1 MPHNANSMKT
11 CILVDNHFRGGVAT
25 VLLTLLRG
33 QSEEDIKFVLV
44 TNTNN
49 PMLEN
54 LDVGRAE
61 LTEVIPFQF
70 ISTSNW
76 FAGTSPRF
84 SKSRFTLV
92 VNVLRKIIKPFLL
105 VHQTFYFAR
114 LFKTENFEALLNV
127 NGGYPGSITSRAAA
141 LAWSRSCSAGR
152 HIMAIHNFATPSRI
166 GMQAIDRI
174 IDQKVTS
181 AIDEIITVS
190 ESCRKSFVNR
200 SSLDAH
206 GKITVIPNGVETVV
220 REISNREFFRKSLNV
235 NTDQPII
242 LMLGSYETRKGHKYL
257 IESFSKLSKLI
268 PSARLVCAGDDPNQ
282 MIQGLNVQI
291 RELGLEDS
299 VTLLRFQSD
308 VSELLEACDIVAI
321 PSQSYES
328 FCLVAVEAFRFAKP
342 IVGTTVGAIPEI
354 APHGLGAILC
364 DPDDVDSFS
373 EALFRLSTDRA
384 LYAKYSKLS
393 GARFELFGSE
403 KMMQS
408 YQKSLKGE
416 L

>member
-1 MPHNANSMKT
+1 
-11 CILVDNHFRGGVAT
+11 
-25 VLLTLLRG
+25 
-33 QSEEDIKFVLV
+33 
-44 TNTNN
+44 
-49 PMLEN
+49 
-54 LDVGRAE
+54 
-61 LTEVIPFQF
+61 
-70 ISTSNW
+70 
-76 FAGTSPRF
+76 
-84 SKSRFTLV
+84 
-92 VNVLRKIIKPFLL
+92 
-105 VHQTFYFAR
+105 
-114 LFKTENFEALLNV
+114 
-127 NGGYPGSITSRAAA
+127 
-141 LAWSRSCSAGR
+141 
-152 HIMAIHNFATPSRI
+152 
-166 GMQAIDRI
+166 
-174 IDQKVTS
+174 
-181 AIDEIITVS
+181 
-190 ESCRKSFVNR
+190 
-200 SSLDAH
+200 
-206 GKITVIPNGVETVV
+206 
-220 REISNREFFRKSLNV
+220 
-235 NTDQPII
+235 
-242 LMLGSYETRKGHKYL
+242 
-257 IESFSKLSKLI
+257 
-268 PSARLVCAGDDPNQ
+268 

>member
-1 MPHNANSMKT
+1 M
-11 CILVDNHFRGGVAT
+11 

-105 VHQTFYFAR
+105 VHQTFYLAR

-190 ESCRKSFVNR
+190 ESCRKSFINR

-206 GKITVIPNGVETVV
+206 GKITVIPNGLETFV
-220 REISNREFFRKSLNV
+220 REISNREVLRKSLNV
-235 NTDQPII
+235 NTDQPVI
-242 LMLGSYETRKGHKYL
+242 LMLGSYETRKGHKFL

-282 MIQGLNVQI
+282 MIRGLKIQI
-291 RELGLEDS
+291 REHGLEDS
-299 VTLLRFQSD
+299 VTLLPFQSD
-308 VSELLEACDIVAI
+308 VSGLLEACDIVAI
-321 PSQSYES
+321 SSQSYES

-342 IVGTTVGAIPEI
+342 IVGTNVGAIPEI
-354 APHGLGAILC
+354 APHGFGAILC

-373 EALFRLSTDRA
+373 EALFRLSTDKA
-384 LYAKYSKLS
+384 FYTEYSQLS
-393 GARFELFGSE
+393 GARFELFGAE
-403 KMMQS
+403 KMIQS

>member
-25 VLLTLLRG
+25 VLMTLLRG
-33 QSEEDIKFVLV
+33 QCEEDIEFVLV
-44 TNTNN
+44 TNINN
-49 PMLEN
+49 PMLGN
-54 LDVGRAE
+54 LDIGRAE
-61 LTEVIPFQF
+61 LTKVIPFQF
-70 ISTSNW
+70 LSTSKW
-76 FAGTSPRF
+76 FAGTSPWF
-84 SKSRFTLV
+84 SRNKFTLV
-92 VNVLRKIIKPFLL
+92 INILRRILKPFLL

-152 HIMAIHNFATPSRI
+152 HIMAIHNFATPSRL
-166 GMQAIDRI
+166 GLRLIDRV
-174 IDQKVTS
+174 IDRKVMLTV
-181 AIDEIITVS
+181 DEIITVS
-190 ESCRKSFVNR
+190 ESCRQSFINR

-206 GKITVIPNGVETVV
+206 GKITVIPNGLENFV
-220 REISNREFFRKSLNV
+220 REISNREVFRKSLNV
-235 NTDQPII
+235 NTDQPVI
-242 LMLGSYETRKGHKYL
+242 LMLGSYEMRKGHKYL

-282 MIQGLNVQI
+282 MIRGLKIQL
-291 RELGLEDS
+291 REHGLEDS
-299 VTLLRFQSD
+299 VTLLPFQSD
-308 VSELLEACDIVAI
+308 VSGFLEACDIVAI
-321 PSQSYES
+321 SSQSYES

-342 IVGTTVGAIPEI
+342 IVGTNVGAIPEI
-354 APHGLGAILC
+354 APHGFGAILC

-373 EALFRLSTDRA
+373 EALFRLSTDKA
-384 LYAKYSKLS
+384 FCTEYSQLS
-393 GARFELFGSE
+393 GARFELFGAE
-403 KMMQS
+403 KMIQS

>member
-33 QSEEDIKFVLV
+33 QCQEDNEFVLV
-44 TNTNN
+44 TNINN

-54 LDVGRAE
+54 LDIGRAE
-61 LTEVIPFQF
+61 LTKVIPFQF

-76 FAGTSPRF
+76 FAGTSPWF
-84 SKSRFTLV
+84 SRSRFTLV

-105 VHQTFYFAR
+105 VHQTFYFTR

-141 LAWSRSCSAGR
+141 LAWSRSCSGGR
-152 HIMAIHNFATPSRI
+152 HIMAIHNFATPSRL
-166 GMQAIDRI
+166 GLRSIDRV
-174 IDQKVTS
+174 IDRKVMLTV
-181 AIDEIITVS
+181 DEIITVS
-190 ESCRKSFVNR
+190 ESCRQSFINR

-206 GKITVIPNGVETVV
+206 GKITVIPNGLESFD
-220 REISNREFFRKSLNV
+220 REISNREVFRKSLNV
-235 NTDQPII
+235 NTDQPVI

-282 MIQGLNVQI
+282 MIRGLKIQI
-291 RELGLEDS
+291 REHGLGDS
-299 VTLLRFQSD
+299 VTLLPFQSD
-308 VSELLEACDIVAI
+308 VSGLLEACDIVAI
-321 PSQSYES
+321 SSQSYES

-373 EALFRLSTDRA
+373 EALFRLSTDKA
-384 LYAKYSKLS
+384 LYAEYSQLS

-403 KMMQS
+403 KMIQS

-416 L
+416 